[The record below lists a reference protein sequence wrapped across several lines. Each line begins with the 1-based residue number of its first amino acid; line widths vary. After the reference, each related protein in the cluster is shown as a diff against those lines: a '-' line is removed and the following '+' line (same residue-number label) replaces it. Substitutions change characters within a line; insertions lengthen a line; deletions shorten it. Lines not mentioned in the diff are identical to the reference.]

1 MDKKTLVAVLVFCI
15 AGFIFFA
22 ALAFYVAG
30 SKHDSGVLPEG
41 PSVKYAEVTRSD
53 AAKEDSRVTVVTK
66 PAPASDD
73 VMVAVKDYAPSI
85 RVELRYSGKKN
96 MTGKRLYDYHEAYL
110 RYGTVK
116 KLVKA
121 QKKLE
126 KYSMGIK
133 IWDAYRTPAAQKKLW
148 AVCPNPAYV
157 SDPAKGTS
165 SHTRGSA
172 VDVTLVDMDGTELVM
187 PTEFDNLTK
196 LADRDYS
203 DIDDEFA
210 RENAMLLEKTM
221 KSCGFKAYSEEWW
234 HFTDK
239 DSYGVVKDFIPPE

>member
-1 MDKKTLVAVLVFCI
+1 MDKKTLAAALVFCV
-15 AGFIFFA
+15 AGFVLFA
-22 ALAFYVAG
+22 ALAFYVASG
-30 SKHDSGVLPEG
+30 KGDSGVLHDG
-41 PSVKYAEVTRSD
+41 PRVKYAEVSRSD
-53 AAKEDSRVTVVTK
+53 APDKNSRETTATK
-66 PAPASDD
+66 APPASDD
-73 VMVAVKDYAPSI
+73 DMVSVKDYAPSI
-85 RVELRYSGKKN
+85 RVELRYASRKN
-96 MTGKRLYDYHEAYL
+96 MTGKKLYDYHEAYL

-116 KLVKA
+116 KLIKA

-126 KYSMGIK
+126 KYGMGIK

-157 SDPAKGTS
+157 SDPSKGTS

-239 DSYGVVKDFIPPE
+239 DSYGVVKDFVPPE